1 MKTVLTLL
9 LVGVAVTLAFLLGR
23 VAPGERVQVVSGG
36 DALSVAFGDA
46 KTVISQT
53 LVHKADS
60 YFHGGVDME
69 CPDREHRHDEDSC
82 KSCARQSNN
91 RTIEQ
96 SNNSFCDPWRWINV
110 RVRAPQVHT
119 HLEGE
124 KSVELIPWLWASV
137 KADPR
142 NVDAWTTAWHTANNM
157 MGDRTL
163 AEEILNEGLKR
174 NPDSIELLFYLGRHL
189 YDRGKGDAA
198 AAERVFAQA
207 RAAGLKACGGDL
219 SRLAGKD
226 AETLAFV
233 LDYLSAFAEK
243 RGDVATVRTCLA
255 EAERINAVPVIAEA
269 IRKRICIG
277 EKSSREI
284 AN

>member
-9 LVGVAVTLAFLLGR
+9 MAGAAVTLAFLLGR
-23 VAPGERVQVVSGG
+23 VAPGERVQVASGG
-36 DALSVAFGDA
+36 DALSVAFGDSKA
-46 KTVISQT
+46 VISQT

-69 CPDREHRHDEDSC
+69 CPDRSPPDLW
-82 KSCARQSNN
+82 Q
-91 RTIEQ
+91 
-96 SNNSFCDPWRWINV
+96 WINA

-119 HLEGE
+119 HLEGK

-137 KADPR
+137 KTDPR

-157 MGDRTL
+157 MQDRSL
-163 AEEILNEGLKR
+163 AEEILTEGLKR

-198 AAERVFAQA
+198 AAEQMFAQA

-219 SRLAGKD
+219 SRLGGKE
-226 AETLAFV
+226 AETFSFV
-233 LDYLSAFAEK
+233 LDYLSSFAEK
-243 RGDVATVRTCLA
+243 RGDVVAVRTCLS
-255 EAERINAVPVIAEA
+255 EAERIKAVPVIMEA
-269 IRKRICIG
+269 IRKRICIA
-277 EKSSREI
+277 EKNSREI

>member
-9 LVGVAVTLAFLLGR
+9 TVGVAVTLAFLLGR
-23 VAPGERVQVVSGG
+23 VAPDERVQVASGG

-60 YFHGGVDME
+60 YFHGGVDRK
-69 CPDREHRHDEDSC
+69 CPDRHDHSDLSPFEH
-82 KSCARQSNN
+82 SNI
-91 RTIEQ
+91 RTFEH
-96 SNNSFCDPWRWINV
+96 FFDDPWRWINA

-142 NVDAWTTAWHTANNM
+142 NVDAWTTAWHTANHM
-157 MGDRTL
+157 MKDRTL
-163 AEEILNEGLKR
+163 AEEILKEGLKR

-189 YDRGKGDAA
+189 YDRGKGDVA
-198 AAERVFAQA
+198 AAERTFAKA
-207 RAAGLKACGGDL
+207 RAAGLKACGGNL
-219 SRLAGKD
+219 SQLSGKE

-243 RGDVATVRTCLA
+243 RGDAATMRTCLT
-255 EAERINAVPVIAEA
+255 EAKRINAVPVITEA

-277 EKSSREI
+277 EKNSCEI

>member
-1 MKTVLTLL
+1 MA
-9 LVGVAVTLAFLLGR
+9 GAAATLAFLLGR
-23 VAPGERVQVVSGG
+23 VAPDERAQVVSGG

-69 CPDREHRHDEDSC
+69 CPDHEHGHAEEAARTDATRRRVHED
-82 KSCARQSNN
+82 AHG
-91 RTIEQ
+91 T
-96 SNNSFCDPWRWINV
+96 FDPWQWINA
-110 RVRAPQVHT
+110 RIRAPQVHA

-137 KADPR
+137 KTDPH

-174 NPDSIELLFYLGRHL
+174 NPDSVELLFYLGRHL
-189 YDRGKGDAA
+189 YNRGEGDAA
-198 AAERVFAQA
+198 AAERVFAKA

-219 SRLAGKD
+219 SRLNGKE

-243 RGDVATVRTCLA
+243 RGDVATVMTCLA
-255 EAERINAVPVIAEA
+255 EAERINAVPVIMEA

-277 EKSSREI
+277 EKNSREI